1 MLDRHIGGLLMNTI
15 MIVED
20 EDAISRVLAA
30 YIRKAGFNCNI
41 YRNGLEAIKAF
52 DAATPTLIIL
62 DVMLPGMN
70 GWEILNH
77 IRYKSACPVIML
89 TARGD
94 VSDRILGLNE
104 GADDYMTKPFEPE
117 EVVARIHAVLRRP
130 PRSLVSSEQVTFG
143 SIRIDFKSHT
153 VYLNGASLSITPRD
167 LSLLMFLAEHPN
179 QIFYREQLIDK
190 VWGMDYEGSDRAVDL
205 AIKRLRKL
213 LLHWPP
219 EEGEIRT
226 LRGTG
231 YMLYANTQ

>member
-1 MLDRHIGGLLMNTI
+1 MKTI

-30 YIRKAGFNCNI
+30 YIRKAGFDCHI
-41 YRNGLEAIKAF
+41 YRDSLQAVQAF
-52 DAATPTLIIL
+52 DCSEPMLVLL
-62 DVMLPGMN
+62 DVLLPGMN
-70 GWEILNH
+70 GWEVLNH
-77 IRYKSACPVIML
+77 IRRKSTCPVIML
-89 TARGD
+89 TARGE

-143 SIRIDFKSHT
+143 SVRIDFKSHS
-153 VYLNGASLSITPRD
+153 VYLNGVSLSITPRD
-167 LSLLMFLAEHPN
+167 LSLLMFFAEHPN
-179 QIFYREQLIDK
+179 QFFYREQLIEN

-219 EEGEIRT
+219 EEGELRT

-231 YMLYANTQ
+231 YMLYAKTY